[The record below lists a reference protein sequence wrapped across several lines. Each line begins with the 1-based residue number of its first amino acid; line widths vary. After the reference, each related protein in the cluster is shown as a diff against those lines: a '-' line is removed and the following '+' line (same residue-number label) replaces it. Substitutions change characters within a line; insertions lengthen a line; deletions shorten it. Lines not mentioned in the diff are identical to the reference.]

1 VPTTEPRT
9 QRQALQDLATAMSL
23 PAAKVSGVPWPALRA
38 TGLAVPMMREVVAIR
53 HQWDQEY
60 VSDAHATT
68 AAFGLEATP
77 WDDVVRATAVA
88 VREPA

>member
-1 VPTTEPRT
+1 TAPRT
-9 QRQALQDLATAMSL
+9 QREALTDVAAAMGA
-23 PAAKVSGVPWPALRA
+23 PAAKVSGIPWPVLRA
-38 TGLAVPMMREVVAIR
+38 VGVAVPMMREVVAIR

-68 AAFGLEATP
+68 AAFGLQATP
-77 WDDVVRATAVA
+77 WDDVVRATVAA